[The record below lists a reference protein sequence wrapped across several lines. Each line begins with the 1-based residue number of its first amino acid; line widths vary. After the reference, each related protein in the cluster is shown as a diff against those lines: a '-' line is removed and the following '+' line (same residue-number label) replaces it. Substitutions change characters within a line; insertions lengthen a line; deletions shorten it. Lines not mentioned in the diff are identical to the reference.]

1 MITLDLISRQ
11 KKVYYSKRNY
21 LYTKI
26 ICFTYN
32 IQAKL
37 MHPPHSIP
45 RWFLM
50 SHALF
55 KGGGIW
61 SKKRGDIN
69 ISVL

>member
-21 LYTKI
+21 LSTKI

-37 MHPPHSIP
+37 MHPPTPSP
-45 RWFLM
+45 VGF
-50 SHALF
+50 
-55 KGGGIW
+55 
-61 SKKRGDIN
+61 
-69 ISVL
+69 